1 MDYPYKIY
9 DRNGRLVC
17 QGTSR
22 YSPEREL
29 QMLASGYTIKLN
41 GKRLTKKEITA
52 RGE

>member
-9 DRNGRLVC
+9 DRNGRMVC

-22 YSPEREL
+22 YSPEIEL
-29 QMLASGYTIKLN
+29 LMLSHGYTIKLN